1 MNLFQLFKNVSP
13 FVKPYKWLVF
23 ITLVLTLIGS
33 LMAQVNAIVL
43 DWTVDEVNGLITAGE
58 KWGQRAAHIIILIS
72 SVLLGKEILSAGI
85 TFAQNYFG
93 ERMRIYVSRDLAQSV
108 IEKVLTFKMAF
119 FNSGDNATGKLQAR
133 IDQGVSSLSR
143 TVQNFFIDLLPLF
156 TSALL
161 ALILMFVANV
171 YVGLVALAIVPIYF
185 WITYRQARRLKG
197 WRREMRSHLETKSQG
212 IKNIIDSIN
221 VIKSFNREQIE
232 AQKQL
237 DIQNQV
243 TENQMK
249 TRKVAFYYNGVKSF
263 VKQVG
268 TVLVIILTAYLV
280 LIDYPGMTIGKIMY
294 HVMLFSNVI
303 APITQLQRIFDD
315 VNDALIYAEG
325 FFGIL
330 NSEEEVEPSGSYRP
344 EKIHGKFE
352 IKHVDFTYPNGNQAL
367 FDVNMTIDPGKITAL
382 VGLSGAGKS
391 TIVNLLDKFYEP
403 QVGQILLDGV
413 DLREYDTQYL
423 RENIGLVLQKNHIF
437 DGTIEENI
445 LYGNPKASHEDVVEA
460 AKKSHLYDQVMELP
474 KQFDNNAADLSGGQQ
489 QRVAIARMFLKN
501 PPIIF
506 LDEPTASLDAI
517 ATEQIKNS
525 IDAIKKD
532 RTVIII
538 SHSISQIIDAD
549 YIYALQ
555 QGRVEED
562 GDPDSIYKKGGIYKD
577 IIDASARSLNI
588 EKIARTIE
596 DKNYPCRDAIDRVS
610 TFLIHFSNAFF
621 STNPNIFYFSRF
633 YERHEN
639 RITSKHR
646 NKKTYQFLE
655 TNRYDYHRYYYLFGA
670 YHWNKYVA

>member
-1 MNLFQLFKNVSP
+1 MNLFQLFKNLHP

-23 ITLVLTLIGS
+23 ITLILTLIGS

-43 DWTVDEVNGLITAGE
+43 DWTVDEVNGLVTAGE
-58 KWGQRAAHIIILIS
+58 KWGQRAAHIVILIS
-72 SVLLGKEILSAGI
+72 SVLLGKEILSALI
-85 TFAQNYFG
+85 TFAQNYYG

-119 FNSGDNATGKLQAR
+119 FNTSDNATGKLQAR

-161 ALILMFVANV
+161 ALILMFAANV
-171 YVGLVALAIVPIYF
+171 YVGLVALGIVPIYF
-185 WITYRQARRLKG
+185 WITYRQAKRLKG
-197 WRREMRSHLETKSQG
+197 WRREMRNHLETKSQG

-232 AQKQL
+232 GQKQL

-330 NSEEEVEPSGSYRP
+330 DAEEEVEPSGNYKP

-352 IKHVDFTYPNGNQAL
+352 LKNVDFTYPNGNQAL
-367 FDVNMTIDPGKITAL
+367 FDVNMTIEPNKITAL

-403 QVGQILLDGV
+403 QTGTITLDGV
-413 DLREYDTQYL
+413 DLREYDTKFL

-445 LYGNPKASHEDVVEA
+445 LYGNPNATHEEVVEA
-460 AKKSHLYDQVMELP
+460 AKKSYIYDQIMQLP
-474 KQFDNNAADLSGGQQ
+474 KQFENKASDLSGGQQ
-489 QRVAIARMFLKN
+489 QRIAIARMFLKN

-525 IDAIKKD
+525 LDAIKKD

-538 SHSISQIIDAD
+538 SHSISQIIDSD
-549 YIYALQ
+549 MVYALKT
-555 QGRVEED
+555 GHVEES
-562 GDPDSIYKKGGIYKD
+562 GDPDTIYKKGGVYKD

-596 DKNYPCRDAIDRVS
+596 DK
-610 TFLIHFSNAFF
+610 
-621 STNPNIFYFSRF
+621 
-633 YERHEN
+633 
-639 RITSKHR
+639 
-646 NKKTYQFLE
+646 
-655 TNRYDYHRYYYLFGA
+655 
-670 YHWNKYVA
+670 